1 MPVLGLVP
9 SRTLAPSRKRFGAV
23 RLPAN
28 NIRPYTLKTWQPP
41 VPEPLPPA
49 PLLSPLKLLAVGLLV
64 ALQQIWG
71 LLNRNRKDKQ
81 EAATGA
87 EFIGQGDYQ
96 WGSREI
102 YKQSGVTKCF
112 PAPPVSSPS
121 ETNNPSNGTTNQAH
135 GLRIQHFKQIRR
147 RVCGT
152 PDPSF
157 PVAARPWRTIEWRK
171 ADGTWTVQQ
180 SDTYFSGED
189 AGLGEQFEF
198 STEGVFAYVR
208 RNGVD
213 LPIPTT
219 GELDNPDTYPEEL
232 KPLPP
237 LITPVQPAPELPE
250 PLPETDT
257 DPEVVP
263 VQPGQVPPVTT
274 PTLPPTYRPIQI
286 PGTTGTVNGEIV
298 PTTPKPVPVTP
309 PGSHYPVPN
318 GPPVTGISVRP
329 DIAAVAQEVGRIE
342 QKLER
347 LMSPAPDTLG
357 EKWGLILRAVEALM
371 ASASGGTYTLTEP
384 CDPDG
389 DGVFVKRE
397 VPYLGA
403 FDQLGVL
410 SNKLDALA
418 ELQQAA
424 KDLRQPTCNPPL
436 PKRTGEPVTVTF
448 RSDGVS
454 PVSGNSLVKMFK
466 YFDQTGKSLE
476 DHSAHWK
483 GFTWQA
489 GDVVVSAYGTALG
502 KPQVWAASEAEGR
515 RVIEHAASVA
525 GVDLTDASWKA
536 VTPANPRYG
545 MPGLMRVKDYGGYLW
560 VTKRPDPSGPPQLAA
575 P

>member
-1 MPVLGLVP
+1 MLLGFVP
-9 SRTLAPSRKRFGAV
+9 PRTLAPSRKRFGAV

-28 NIRPYTLKTWQPP
+28 NIRPYTVKTWRPP

-49 PLLSPLKLLAVGLLV
+49 PLLGPKELLGLGALVLVQLFGLLAG
-64 ALQQIWG
+64 
-71 LLNRNRKDKQ
+71 RP
-81 EAATGA
+81 
-87 EFIGQGDYQ
+87 
-96 WGSREI
+96 
-102 YKQSGVTKCF
+102 KQSEANKLPSDLVITGKVPTPGNTTPGTFTYQVQAGLVRQRTCGSTTESQFSYSAGQERVMTGILTVERYEKTGDCGVISQGFKVYRNTGQVF
-112 PAPPVSSPS
+112 TEAFYSASANTEFLSYGRPV
-121 ETNNPSNGTTNQAH
+121 TT
-135 GLRIQHFKQIRR
+135 
-147 RVCGT
+147 T
-152 PDPSF
+152 
-157 PVAARPWRTIEWRK
+157 
-171 ADGTWTVQQ
+171 
-180 SDTYFSGED
+180 FSGPSVD
-189 AGLGEQFEF
+189 Y
-198 STEGVFAYVR
+198 SPGVA
-208 RNGVD
+208 
-213 LPIPTT
+213 PI
-219 GELDNPDTYPEEL
+219 
-232 KPLPP
+232 PLPP
-237 LITPVQPAPELPE
+237 GYEPSPAPELE
-250 PLPETDT
+250 PLEEPERAV
-257 DPEVVP
+257 PLPPRPVVP
-263 VQPGQVPPVTT
+263 AVPGLPVVPDSPGVPSTPQPAVPLPVVPAPST
-274 PTLPPTYRPIQI
+274 PQI
-286 PGTTGTVNGEIV
+286 PGSTPIQDGVLV
-298 PTTPKPVPVTP
+298 PTQPKPVPVTP
-309 PGSHYPVPN
+309 PDVVFPVPGADPIG
-318 GPPVTGISVRP
+318 GPGISVRP

-448 RSDGVS
+448 QSDGVS
-454 PVSGNSLVKMFK
+454 PVSGSTLRKMFK

-476 DHSAHWK
+476 DHAAHWK
-483 GFTWQA
+483 DFTWQA
-489 GDVVVSAYGTALG
+489 GDVIVSAYGTVLG

-515 RVIEHAASVA
+515 RVIEHAASIA

-536 VTPANPRYG
+536 VTPANPRFG
-545 MPGLMRVKDYGGYLW
+545 LPGLMRVKDYGGYLW
-560 VTKRPDPSGPPQLAA
+560 VTKRPDPSGPPELAS